1 MMQTIGSRIAQ
12 TGLSCH
18 CPSCVTA
25 GASGVARRTTSA
37 AARRPVRWALSSTFV
52 YSGIFAAAATTDA
65 GFKQK
70 RRDQWDRAIAD
81 IKHDL
86 HDSQLDKGT
95 TTQDFTQ
102 PKQEK
107 DEHIQDEQEKDETVL
122 WRPLFNDPQQ
132 ALLEDRQQEASEDG
146 AIWPA
151 NTGSHLNRNFVAP
164 NSIYART
171 WHRER
176 ALASRW
182 TTKKLRTT
190 EFAVDKFILRMLL
203 HLDDLDSR
211 RDLKTIVPESCQ
223 DFFGAPASHLKAL
236 LLYTN
241 DKHLEATTFP
251 DPDADT
257 HLENFP
263 RQHKHGVTFEQDH
276 FGNFHQTSQDLNSAL
291 AQLFETQKSGG
302 LAYKDLIAKIAY
314 NLYISPAP
322 PSLDCWNTLL
332 CGFVESDNVYL
343 VGPLL
348 HAIRNANVRQ
358 NEITIRATLR
368 YSIIINSPIK
378 FARFVDNIRGLGNGL
393 MLARRDINISD
404 SGRSRLVLQETGKI
418 IQKTHH
424 SPAVFEMIVQG
435 VLRFVGFDAALR
447 IWREMALDG
456 WGLSIRGLT
465 PLLDDRARNADYEA
479 GCQVWDAIKKLQE
492 DSRAKGKH
500 ERLFARTYS
509 AMLRL
514 CSACDDM
521 VRFDEILREARAAKY
536 EHKDLLKMFRQ
547 EMLAKSSPI
556 PQLEEPDSNI
566 QQYFRDI
573 TRAELEKIEIKGF
586 ERMYEEV
593 STIPEPPV
601 LSYTPSVR
609 PLIRYTPAEV
619 FSHMPI
625 EDDQAWLDSPTNAVS
640 DRNVEDGND
649 DDWLDSPIEPVRN

>member
-1 MMQTIGSRIAQ
+1 M
-12 TGLSCH
+12 
-18 CPSCVTA
+18 
-25 GASGVARRTTSA
+25 
-37 AARRPVRWALSSTFV
+37 RWALSSTFV

-70 RRDQWDRAIAD
+70 RREQWDRAIAD

-95 TTQDFTQ
+95 VTQDFTQ
-102 PKQEK
+102 PRHEN
-107 DEHIQDEQEKDETVL
+107 DENIQAEQEKDETVP
-122 WRPLFNDPQQ
+122 WKPLFTDPQQ
-132 ALLEDRQQEASEDG
+132 AVLEDQQQEASDG
-146 AIWPA
+146 AMWPA
-151 NTGSHLNRNFVAP
+151 NTGSLLNRNFVAP

-190 EFAVDKFILRMLL
+190 EFAVDKLILRMLL

-211 RDLKTIVPESCQ
+211 KDLKTVVPESCH
-223 DFFGAPASHLKAL
+223 DFFGAPTSHLRAL

-241 DKHLEATTFP
+241 DQHLEATTFP
-251 DPDADT
+251 DPDADA
-257 HLENFP
+257 HLDSFP
-263 RQHKHGVTFEQDH
+263 RQHKHGVTFKQDNLGDYH
-276 FGNFHQTSQDLNSAL
+276 RISQDLNSAL
-291 AQLFETQKSGG
+291 AQLFETQKSGA
-302 LAYKDLIAKIAY
+302 LTYRDLVAKIAY

-322 PSLDCWNTLL
+322 PSLDCWNTML
-332 CGFVESDNVYL
+332 CGFLEGDDVHL

-358 NEITIRATLR
+358 NEITIRATLK
-368 YSIIINSPIK
+368 YSIMIDSPLK
-378 FARFVDNIRGLGNGL
+378 FARFVDNIRGLGKGL
-393 MLARRDINISD
+393 MLAKSTINISD
-404 SGRSRLVLQETGKI
+404 SGRSRLVLKETGKI

-435 VLRFVGFDAALR
+435 VLRFVGFGAALR
-447 IWREMALDG
+447 IWEDMALEG

-465 PLLDDRARNADYEA
+465 PLLDDRARNADYKA
-479 GCQVWDAIKKLQE
+479 GCHVWDAIKKLQE
-492 DSRAKGKH
+492 DSRAKGKP

-547 EMLAKSSPI
+547 EMLAGSSPI
-556 PQLEEPDSNI
+556 PQMEEPDSHI
-566 QQYFRDI
+566 QRYTHDV
-573 TRAELEKIEIKGF
+573 TRVDFEKIELKGS
-586 ERMYEEV
+586 ERMNEEA
-593 STIPEPPV
+593 STILETPV
-601 LSYTPSVR
+601 ISYTSSVR
-609 PLIRYTPAEV
+609 PLTRYSPADV
-619 FSHMPI
+619 FSHRDV
-625 EDDQAWLDSPTNAVS
+625 EDDQAWLESPMNTVS
-640 DRNVEDGND
+640 DRNVEEGD
-649 DDWLDSPIEPVRN
+649 DDWLDSPMCSASN

>member
-1 MMQTIGSRIAQ
+1 MQTIGSRIAQ

-25 GASGVARRTTSA
+25 GASSVARRTTSA

-70 RRDQWDRAIAD
+70 RREQWDRAIAD

-86 HDSQLDKGT
+86 HDSQLDNGT
-95 TTQDFTQ
+95 ITQDFTQ
-102 PKQEK
+102 PKQEQ
-107 DEHIQDEQEKDETVL
+107 DEYIQDEQGKEETVR
-122 WRPLFNDPQQ
+122 WQPLFNDPQQ
-132 ALLEDRQQEASEDG
+132 AVLEDQQQEVSGDG
-146 AIWPA
+146 AMWPT

-190 EFAVDKFILRMLL
+190 ELAVDKLILRMLL
-203 HLDDLDSR
+203 HLDDLGAR
-211 RDLKTIVPESCQ
+211 KDLNTIVPESCQ
-223 DFFGAPASHLKAL
+223 DFFGAPTSHLKAL

-241 DKHLEATTFP
+241 DQHLEATTFP
-251 DPDADT
+251 DSDAEAHPDS
-257 HLENFP
+257 FP
-263 RQHKHGVTFEQDH
+263 RQHKYGVNFEQDE

-302 LAYKDLIAKIAY
+302 LAYKDLVAKIAY

-332 CGFVESDNVYL
+332 CYFLRGDNLYL

-358 NEITIRATLR
+358 NETTIRETLK
-368 YSIIINSPIK
+368 YTIMINSATK
-378 FARFVDNIRGLGNGL
+378 FARFVDNIRGMGKGL
-393 MLARRDINISD
+393 MLAKSTTNISD
-404 SGRSRLVLQETGKI
+404 SGRSRLLLKETGKI
-418 IQKTHH
+418 VQKPHH
-424 SPAVFEMIVQG
+424 SPEVFEMIVQG
-435 VLRFVGFDAALR
+435 VLRFVGFEAALR
-447 IWREMALDG
+447 VWRDMAADG

-465 PLLDDRARNADYEA
+465 PLLDDRARNADYKG

-492 DSRAKGKH
+492 DSRVKSKP
-500 ERLFARTYS
+500 EKLFARTYS

-536 EHKDLLKMFRQ
+536 EHKTLLRMFRQ
-547 EMLAKSSPI
+547 EMLAGSSPI
-556 PQLEEPDSNI
+556 PLMKEPDSHI
-566 QQYFRDI
+566 QRYIQDV
-573 TRAELEKIEIKGF
+573 TRAEFEKIEIKGS
-586 ERMYEEV
+586 ERMLEEV

-601 LSYTPSVR
+601 VRDTPLAR
-609 PLIRYTPAEV
+609 PLIRYSPADA
-619 FSHMPI
+619 FTFMAI
-625 EDDQAWLDSPTNAVS
+625 EDDQACLDSPIHAVS
-640 DRNVEDGND
+640 NRNIEDGDD
-649 DDWLDSPIEPVRN
+649 DDWLDSPMNPVRI

>member
-1 MMQTIGSRIAQ
+1 MQTIGSRIAQ

-25 GASGVARRTTSA
+25 GASSVARRTTSA

-70 RRDQWDRAIAD
+70 RREQWDRAIAD

-86 HDSQLDKGT
+86 HDSQLDKGIT
-95 TTQDFTQ
+95 AQDFTQ
-102 PKQEK
+102 TKQEK
-107 DEHIQDEQEKDETVL
+107 DEHIQDEQEKEETVL
-122 WRPLFNDPQQ
+122 WKPLFNDPQQ
-132 ALLEDRQQEASEDG
+132 AILEDRQQEAFEDG
-146 AIWPA
+146 AMWPA

-176 ALASRW
+176 ALASRYS
-182 TTKKLRTT
+182 TKKLRTT
-190 EFAVDKFILRMLL
+190 EFAVDKLILRMLL

-211 RDLKTIVPESCQ
+211 KDIDAVVPESCR
-223 DFFGAPASHLKAL
+223 DFFGAPTSHLKAL

-241 DKHLEATTFP
+241 DQHLAATTFP
-251 DPDADT
+251 DSDADA
-257 HLENFP
+257 HPDSFP
-263 RQHKHGVTFEQDH
+263 RQHKYGVNFGQDE
-276 FGNFHQTSQDLNSAL
+276 FGNFHQTSQDLNNAL
-291 AQLFETQKSGG
+291 GQLFETQKSGG

-332 CGFVESDNVYL
+332 CYFLRSDNLYL

-358 NEITIRATLR
+358 NETTIRETLR
-368 YSIIINSPIK
+368 YTIMIGSPGK
-378 FARFVDNIRGLGNGL
+378 FARFVDNIRGLGKGL
-393 MLARRDINISD
+393 MLAKPTTNISD
-404 SGRSRLVLQETGKI
+404 SGRSRLVLKETGKI
-418 IQKTHH
+418 VQKPHH
-424 SPAVFEMIVQG
+424 SPEVFEMIVQG
-435 VLRFVGFDAALR
+435 VLRFVGFEAALR
-447 IWREMALDG
+447 VWRDMAADG

-465 PLLDDRARNADYEA
+465 PLLDDRARNADFEG

-492 DSRAKGKH
+492 DSRIKGKP
-500 ERLFARTYS
+500 EKLFARTYS

-536 EHKDLLKMFRQ
+536 EHRTLLKMFRV
-547 EMLAKSSPI
+547 EMLAGSSPI
-556 PQLEEPDSNI
+556 PQMEEPDSHI
-566 QQYFRDI
+566 QRYLQDV
-573 TRAELEKIEIKGF
+573 TRAELEKIELKGS
-586 ERMYEEV
+586 ERMDEEV

-601 LSYTPSVR
+601 PSHTPSTR
-609 PLIRYTPAEV
+609 PLVRYSPADA
-619 FSHMPI
+619 FSHVDV
-625 EDDQAWLDSPTNAVS
+625 EGDEGWLDSPFNAVS
-640 DRNVEDGND
+640 DRNLENVD
-649 DDWLDSPIEPVRN
+649 DEDWLNSPMDLARN